1 LKNYKLSFFINFLF
15 LFYSASIFS
24 QVKKDT
30 IALSEITLKG
40 SPIKNLL
47 QNTASSVSVIT
58 TADINKS
65 DGIILTPVLN
75 KIPGVTMQQGTLNTN
90 RITIRG
96 IGARSQY
103 GTNKIKAYFDGIPL
117 SSGEGETTI
126 DDIDLASIEK
136 IEIIKGPNSIS
147 FGSGLGGVIQLFSR
161 ETPLLES
168 FGKSTVTFGSFGLL
182 QQRLSAGYSD
192 SKTNVFTS
200 FTDLQSDGFRANSSY
215 NRKSFNLH
223 GKQKMGP
230 KGSLSFL
237 GTFTRLKAFIPSSIN
252 ETDFKNNPEKAANSK
267 LFEAFL
273 HDYELFGD
281 NVFR

>member
-1 LKNYKLSFFINFLF
+1 MKNYKLSFFINFLF

-75 KIPGVTMQQGTLNTN
+75 KIPGVTMQQGALNTN

-117 SSGEGETTI
+117 T
-126 DDIDLASIEK
+126 
-136 IEIIKGPNSIS
+136 
-147 FGSGLGGVIQLFSR
+147 
-161 ETPLLES
+161 
-168 FGKSTVTFGSFGLL
+168 
-182 QQRLSAGYSD
+182 
-192 SKTNVFTS
+192 
-200 FTDLQSDGFRANSSY
+200 
-215 NRKSFNLH
+215 
-223 GKQKMGP
+223 
-230 KGSLSFL
+230 
-237 GTFTRLKAFIPSSIN
+237 
-252 ETDFKNNPEKAANSK
+252 
-267 LFEAFL
+267 
-273 HDYELFGD
+273 
-281 NVFR
+281 